1 MSMQAQIDGL
11 SRKLAAIKEVEVP
24 RAIASAINKTAKKT
38 HTQIAKAVKQE
49 TGIAASVLKNRFYMR
64 PANAKKLYSR
74 ITVYRRDIPAIALG
88 VAQTRLRT
96 SRSRITGGGSIK
108 VGNKTFKNAFVNRV
122 RTNGT
127 WHVLQRTQG
136 TRYPIDVVKV
146 KVAEAVDKHAKKITY
161 EIYERDFQRTLIND
175 LKFRISKYAKS

>member
-11 SRKLAAIKEVEVP
+11 SRKLAAIKAVEVP
-24 RAIASAINKTAKKT
+24 APFQAHSTRQQKT

-49 TGIAASVLKNRFYMR
+49 TGIAASVLKTGFTCDRRMR
-64 PANAKKLYSR
+64 KKLNSR

-96 SRSRITGGGSIK
+96 SRGRITGGGSIK

-122 RTNGT
+122 HQ
-127 WHVLQRTQG
+127 WHLARFATHTG
-136 TRYPIDVVKV
+136 HPLPD
-146 KVAEAVDKHAKKITY
+146 
-161 EIYERDFQRTLIND
+161 
-175 LKFRISKYAKS
+175 